1 MKKIICIDFDGVEID
16 VTSDPP
22 ANGAIGWL
30 ISLCLHREFQPVIY
44 SSRSKEEAGIKAMK
58 DWILMYTREEF
69 HDIIENNLQ
78 FAKEKPAA
86 WLTVDDRAFCFTG
99 EFPSLNFMKEFKP
112 WNK

>member
-30 ISLCLHREFQPVIY
+30 IKLCLYKEFQPVIY
-44 SSRSKEEAGIKAMK
+44 SSRSKEEAIK

-78 FAKEKPAA
+78 FAKENPAA
-86 WLTVDDRAFCFTG
+86 WLTVDHRAFCFTG
-99 EFPSLNFMKEFKP
+99 EFPSLNFIEKI
-112 WNK
+112 